1 VKCNAENQDGFTLV
15 ELLVSMALLS
25 LMAIYAIQAFT
36 TLRNMNR
43 IDANIATQMEVDA
56 VVRHLRN
63 EIANT
68 HILLSEGIGAAPKLL
83 FEGNESNLK
92 FVTISNGERETGGL
106 YLVQLQV
113 DAEGTLISK
122 RQLLGTKPSEHI
134 DGVILLRNVN
144 SIAFSYVTNGNPPLI
159 ANQWT
164 ANNALPIAVQI
175 NLSFKDGDTRK
186 WSIPTIRIATAF

>member
-1 VKCNAENQDGFTLV
+1 
-15 ELLVSMALLS
+15 MALLS

-43 IDANIATQMEVDA
+43 IEANIATQMEVDA
-56 VVRHLRN
+56 VVRHLRD

-68 HILLSEGIGAAPKLL
+68 RVVMSEGIGAAPKLL
-83 FEGNESNLK
+83 FEGKESNLK
-92 FVTISNGERETGGL
+92 FVTTSNGARETGGF

-113 DAEGTLISK
+113 NADGTLLSK
-122 RQLLGTKPSEHI
+122 RQLLGTKPSKHI
-134 DGVILLRNVN
+134 DEVILLRNVN
-144 SIAFSYVTNGNPPLI
+144 SIAFSYVTNGNPPSI

-164 ANNALPIAVQI
+164 ANNTLPNAVQI

>member
-25 LMAIYAIQAFT
+25 LMAIYTIQAFS

-43 IDANIATQMEVDA
+43 IEANIAAQMDVDA
-56 VVRHLRN
+56 VVRHLRD

-68 HILLSEGIGAAPKLL
+68 HVVMSEGIGATSKLF
-83 FEGNESNLK
+83 FEGNVSNLK
-92 FVTISNGERETGGL
+92 FVTTSNGERETGGL

-113 DAEGTLISK
+113 DADGTLISK
-122 RQLLGTKPSEHI
+122 RQLLGTKSSEHI
-134 DGVILLRNVN
+134 DEVILLRNVN
-144 SIAFSYVTNGNPPLI
+144 SIAFSYVTNGNPPSI

-164 ANNALPIAVQI
+164 ANNTLPNAVQI

>member
-25 LMAIYAIQAFT
+25 LMAIYTIQAFS

-43 IDANIATQMEVDA
+43 IEANIAAQMDVDA
-56 VVRHLRN
+56 VVRHLHD

-68 HILLSEGIGAAPKLL
+68 HVVMSEGIGATSKLF
-83 FEGNESNLK
+83 FEGNVSNLK
-92 FVTISNGERETGGL
+92 FVTTSNGERETGGL

-113 DAEGTLISK
+113 DADGTLISK
-122 RQLLGTKPSEHI
+122 RQLLGTKSSEHI
-134 DGVILLRNVN
+134 DEVILLRNVN
-144 SIAFSYVTNGNPPLI
+144 SIAFSYVTNGNPPSI

-164 ANNALPIAVQI
+164 ANNTLPNAVQI

>member
-1 VKCNAENQDGFTLV
+1 VKCNAENQDGFTLL

-43 IDANIATQMEVDA
+43 IEANIAAQMEVDA
-56 VVRHLRN
+56 VVRHLRD

-68 HILLSEGIGAAPKLL
+68 HVVMSEGIGATSKLF

-92 FVTISNGERETGGL
+92 FVTTSNGERETGGL

-113 DAEGTLISK
+113 DADGTLISK
-122 RQLLGTKPSEHI
+122 RQILGTKPSEHI
-134 DGVILLRNVN
+134 HELILLRNVN
-144 SIAFSYVTNGNPPLI
+144 SIAFSYVKNGNPPSI

-164 ANNALPIAVQI
+164 ANNALPNAVQI